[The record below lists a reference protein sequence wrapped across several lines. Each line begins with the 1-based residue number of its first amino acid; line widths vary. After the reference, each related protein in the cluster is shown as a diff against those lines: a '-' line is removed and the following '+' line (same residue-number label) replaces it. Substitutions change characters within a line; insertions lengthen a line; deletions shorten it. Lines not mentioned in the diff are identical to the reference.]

1 MPSTATTIEDN
12 TTEQAEAAAEDSTT
26 DHVPHYPWFSQ
37 HVQTSLIKRSFT
49 PLYFTVGLVEEM
61 AELEAELSSWR
72 RHQHNR
78 DEAGSGVDIFKGF
91 PVAVRALKMILPTL
105 KLRETRLILAIF

>member
-12 TTEQAEAAAEDSTT
+12 TTDQAEAAADSST

-49 PLYFTVGLVEEM
+49 PLYFTVGLVEEI
-61 AELEAELSSWR
+61 AELKAELRRWR
-72 RHQHNR
+72 RHQNNR

-91 PVAVRALKMILPTL
+91 PDAV
-105 KLRETRLILAIF
+105 

>member
-1 MPSTATTIEDN
+1 MFYTKTMRICPFQHFSIGVMPSTATTIEVN
-12 TTEQAEAAAEDSTT
+12 TTDQAEAAAEDSTT
-26 DHVPHYPWFSQ
+26 DDVPHYPWFSQ

-61 AELEAELSSWR
+61 AELETELRSWR

-78 DEAGSGVDIFKGF
+78 DEAGTGVDIFKGF
-91 PVAVRALKMILPTL
+91 PDAV
-105 KLRETRLILAIF
+105 

>member
-1 MPSTATTIEDN
+1 MPSTATTIEVN

-78 DEAGSGVDIFKGF
+78 DEAGTGVDILQGS
-91 PVAVRALKMILPTL
+91 
-105 KLRETRLILAIF
+105 LILHLSKICNMS

>member
-1 MPSTATTIEDN
+1 MPSTATTIEVN

-61 AELEAELSSWR
+61 AELEAELRSWR

-78 DEAGSGVDIFKGF
+78 DEAGTGVDILQGS
-91 PVAVRALKMILPTL
+91 ITL
-105 KLRETRLILAIF
+105 QFSKISDMS